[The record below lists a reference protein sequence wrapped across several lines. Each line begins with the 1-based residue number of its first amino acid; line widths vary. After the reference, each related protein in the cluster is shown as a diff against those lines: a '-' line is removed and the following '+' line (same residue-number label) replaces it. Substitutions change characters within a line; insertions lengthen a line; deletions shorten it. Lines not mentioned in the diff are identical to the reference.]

1 MQMKFYTHLYFFAV
15 FLLLSLSDV
24 YAQLGGR
31 GTFSYLETAIPARPS
46 ALGGIPQTGVDND
59 VQFAQ
64 FNPALIN
71 PLLHN
76 QMSLAFVNYFADVKF
91 TSLQYSRTI
100 NNFGSFAGSLQY
112 HNYGRFD
119 YAGESGDRE
128 GTFGASDYA
137 VMLGWGR
144 RLDSNF
150 RIGAQLK
157 WAVSQ
162 YESFS
167 SFGMAVDVAGIY
179 QSAEGWELALV
190 ARNIGSEIKS
200 YLPGHASVMPFSISL
215 AFSQKL
221 EHLPL
226 RFFAVYDHLQKW
238 DLSYSDPIDLR
249 GRIDPITGKRNELKG
264 VEKTADQFMRH
275 IVIGGELS
283 IGKNLRIRGSYNYRK
298 RQEMLIPDKPALVG
312 FAWGAGIRVS
322 KFSIDYSRATFHVV
336 GSPNYLTVSTNLDA
350 FR

>member
-1 MQMKFYTHLYFFAV
+1 MKIALRTLSILIFLTTLGSVVHLH
-15 FLLLSLSDV
+15 
-24 YAQLGGR
+24 AQIGGR
-31 GTFSYLETAIPARPS
+31 STYGYLETALPARIA
-46 ALGGIPQTGVDND
+46 ALGGTVQTGVDND
-59 VQFAQ
+59 IQFTQ

-71 PLLHN
+71 PQLHN
-76 QMSLAFVNYFADVKF
+76 HISLAFVDYFADVKF
-91 TSLQYSRTI
+91 TNLQYSRTFEK
-100 NNFGSFAGSLQY
+100 FGSFAGSLQY
-112 HNYGRFD
+112 HNYGKFE
-119 YAGESGDRE
+119 YAGESGDRQ

-137 VMLGWGR
+137 FMLGWGR

-150 RIGAQLK
+150 SIGAQLK

-162 YESFS
+162 YESYN

-179 QSAEGWELALV
+179 HSPEGWQIALV
-190 ARNIGSEIKS
+190 ARNIGREIKS
-200 YLPGHASVMPFSISL
+200 YLPDHASYMPFSLSL
-215 AFSQKL
+215 AFSQRL

-238 DLSYSDPIDLR
+238 DLTYTDPIDLR

-264 VEKTADQFMRH
+264 VEKTADQLMRH
-275 IVIGGELS
+275 IVLGGELS
-283 IGKNLRIRGSYNYRK
+283 IGKNLKLRGSYNYRK
-298 RQEMLIPDKPALVG
+298 RQEMLVPEKPALVG

-336 GSPNYLTVSTNLDA
+336 GSPNYITVSTNLDA